1 MLYDEPFL
9 ARLAAGL
16 ASLLPVWDFGP
27 EAHLSLMTVSEN
39 ATFRVR
45 QDGRDR
51 VLRVHR
57 PDYHGEA
64 EILSELAWIDALRRE
79 GVVETPRIASALDGS
94 LLQSFPD
101 GETRRFVVAFDY
113 MEGHEPDAADD
124 LARWYRELGGI
135 SARLHDHSRRWVR
148 PPGFARKVWDFD
160 HILGEKALWGDWR
173 DALGLT
179 PEGRTVLERAHAAL
193 EARTAAYGYGAERF
207 GLVHCDMRTA
217 NLLAEGNRLGVI
229 DFDDCGFS
237 WFAYDF
243 AAAVSFMEHEPFVPE
258 LMAAWLEGYR
268 AVTPFSAE
276 DEAALPMLVMLRRMQ
291 LTAWIATHA
300 ETPTA
305 ASLGAGYTE
314 GTVALAE
321 AFLGSV

>member
-16 ASLLPVWDFGP
+16 TSLLPVWDFGS

-45 QDGRDR
+45 QGGRDR

-64 EILSELAWIDALRRE
+64 EILSELAWIEALRRE
-79 GVVETPRIASALDGS
+79 GVVNTPRIAPACDGS
-94 LLQSFPD
+94 LLQSFLD

-113 MEGHEPDAADD
+113 MQGHEPDAAGD

-135 SARLHDHSRRWVR
+135 SARLHDHSRRWTR
-148 PPGFARKVWDFD
+148 PPGFTRKVWDFD
-160 HILGEKALWGDWR
+160 RILGKKALWGDWR

-179 PEGRTVLERAHAAL
+179 PEGRAVLERAHAAL
-193 EARTAAYGYGAERF
+193 EVRTAAYGYGAERF

-217 NLLAEGNRLGVI
+217 NLLAEGDRLGVI

-243 AAAVSFMEHEPFVPE
+243 AAAVSFMEHEPFVPA

-268 AVTPFSAE
+268 AVAPFSAE

-305 ASLGAGYTE
+305 MNLGSGYTE

-321 AFLGSV
+321 AFLAST